1 MSLNQLYTL
10 VCFILTG
17 VSIGVLFDIFRI
29 FRRSFK
35 TSDII
40 TYIHDFL
47 FWILTGVILLF
58 SIFTFNNGELRRYIF
73 IGIIFGIILY
83 ILIFSKYFIKFFVT
97 IISFIKKIIG
107 YPIKILFSF
116 INKHI
121 FSPIYNIF
129 CKFKRN
135 FKFKLPKINFKIR
148 KNDKLS
154 NKIQQ

>member
-17 VSIGVLFDIFRI
+17 VVIGILFDVFRI

-58 SIFTFNNGELRRYIF
+58 SIFTFNNGELRGYIF

-83 ILIFSKYFIKFFVT
+83 ILIFSKYFIKIFVT
-97 IISFIKKIIG
+97 IISS
-107 YPIKILFSF
+107 IKILFSF